1 MLPPKKRKAV
11 KRGRFDPRLRSPAH
25 MNWVRTTFGCAVR
38 GCQHVTDRIDPAHIT
53 GIGGATLG
61 RKPPD
66 DRVIPLCRTH
76 HTEMDHMI
84 GEQKFAQKYG
94 IDLEEMIRDL
104 IRESP
109 ILRKLNQAG
118 EYEYPAQ
125 PTASAA

>member
-1 MLPPKKRKAV
+1 MLPPFKRKV
-11 KRGRFDPRLRSPAH
+11 TKRGRFDPRFRSKEH
-25 MNWVRTTFGCAVR
+25 MSWVRSRFGCAVR

-76 HTEMDHMI
+76 HTEMDHQI
-84 GEQKFAQKYG
+84 GEPKFAQKYG

-118 EYEYPAQ
+118 EYEYPA
-125 PTASAA
+125 PAESAA